1 MASGQRP
8 LSELSPVAQRRNS
21 PSWNQRTKTALGNGD
36 SSPFDSFNSP
46 HSPRLF
52 WKGRDSGSPA
62 RLGSENRSPYDPD
75 VLTTPSKRSSI
86 ENLKRASRVKNSS
99 IFAREKK
106 QEYDP
111 AHVQVLERPLATG
124 RPLSFQFKNNPKE
137 TGSVD
142 ARRQLPSQSAS
153 PAKQNPYVEKTDST
167 NTTPVAP
174 NPESTLSPT
183 FSHTSPSRPQSSPT
197 KSSLT
202 KGSRFGNKSA
212 SFDPESEIWSDNE
225 DEGPDTTP
233 RRRYMHRQTKSVTFD
248 AAPPQINEYEMTTP
262 DPSSTASSSREGSY
276 DSADMDEEESFDRGS
291 FMGAEDS
298 FDASLED
305 TEKTPVVL
313 PEDWRFMSPDRASE
327 ELQGED
333 DPFSEDFGSPGPDVR
348 PSAQESQSFESQVE
362 SLDSNG
368 DHRPLPPLPPS
379 SSQSQVTP
387 DRASR
392 LSMTMELASSG
403 SRRLPSPLSPASCS
417 KAEINGMGH
426 GSMSLEDRLRLMM
439 VQDQERSPEAEKQRE
454 RRMRRAGIKD
464 KSFDREAESKQSFS
478 DTSSPRQDSSP
489 FNPHVSPPH
498 ISRESILRNIR
509 NHNNDET
516 DDFSSPLRSSS
527 PRFHTPLDPDV
538 PIPSLETDEE
548 EVMIKEEVAED
559 EDVYDIPEY
568 YSQAAHDD
576 NEVQQDDYD
585 EEMPHNNENEYSNDT
600 NNPDQPPFN
609 DSGDATDD
617 QSTPVPE
624 DMSHQYHLPDLSAD
638 HSELSGITGE
648 HTSELDL
655 SSYVDRSSTLDEVS
669 KLAPALDMKS
679 IRDSLHR
686 PETPDDHCSQASKS
700 VYGGDYDGLKTP
712 ESVIR
717 RSFDSEMSPTYEFLA
732 IPDPLATI
740 KSSNGSLK
748 TKPSLSPADVHEM
761 AATRRKVSGQE
772 PPVPSISEDP
782 SAETQPSYGEHG
794 DHSTS
799 FLSDLPQLSATVPV
813 NQDKR
818 QSSLVKL
825 DIPVS
830 GSDDG
835 LGFGLDLEFDRVIEA
850 QKVAFDHFLSQ
861 QPRYTTTF
869 MDTTHT
875 NTQKSCL
882 PNLMPYEKK
891 EIPLARDS
899 IANNVTTRQRGYL
912 MRHNTKVIVASSR
925 QDETTGPNDSPVDG
939 DPRGTKSA
947 GNSPRKPSQQTWTT
961 EPWNG
966 KTRRQ
971 SIKLAGG
978 MPKKKPVPGSVPPL
992 PGQESNAKQEV
1003 GGVDESEANAGEE
1016 IEEGDE
1022 RGRLFVKVVGVKDLD
1037 LPLARGERFNFA
1049 LTLDNGLHCV
1059 TTSWLELGKSA
1070 PIGQEFEL
1078 VVLNEL
1084 EFQLTLQIKMEEPK
1098 VKPNQ
1103 SVVSSP
1109 GKSAKSH
1116 KSSTFSRVFASP
1128 KKRKELELRQQL
1140 EAQQLKQQ
1148 KAEEKAL
1155 AEKKNPWDVLRPLVS
1170 SDGSFARA
1178 YVSLSD
1184 YEKAAFGRPL
1194 TVDVTCFNE
1203 WATDPV
1209 NNSKSKRSMAYSAGS
1224 GMQQRPP
1231 YQIGNLELQLLY
1243 IPKPKGATDEDMPKS
1258 MNACIREIREADNTA
1273 ARSWEGF
1280 LSQQGGDCP
1289 YWRRRYFKLQGSKLT
1304 AYHETTRQPRATI
1317 NLAKASKL
1325 IDDKST
1331 LTQKETSGKGG
1342 RRRKSAFAEE
1352 EEGYMFVEEGFRI
1365 RFGNG
1370 EIIDFY
1376 ADSAMEKE
1384 GWMKVLA
1391 ETVGKG
1397 YAAGAGGQ
1405 PKAWTELVLKRER
1418 SIAAK
1423 IEAAGRGMGQGIHL
1437 PPPTPMKDQFG
1448 PPLAKSSAPM
1458 PAPAPASKPKHQHN
1472 LSQPEVGKHGSRHQK
1487 TRSLIF

>member
-8 LSELSPVAQRRNS
+8 LTELSPVAQRRNS
-21 PSWNQRTKTALGNGD
+21 PSWNQRTKTTVGNGD

-46 HSPRLF
+46 QSPRLF

-62 RLGSENRSPYDPD
+62 RPGSENRSPYDPL
-75 VLTTPSKRSSI
+75 VTTPSKRSSI

-99 IFAREKK
+99 IVAREKK

-124 RPLSFQFKNNPKE
+124 RPLNSHFKNNSNE

-142 ARRQLPSQSAS
+142 ARRQLPSQSVS
-153 PAKQNPYVEKTDST
+153 PAKQNPYPGKIDST

-174 NPESTLSPT
+174 KPENSFSPT
-183 FSHTSPSRPQSSPT
+183 YSHTSPSRPQSSPT

-202 KGSRFGNKSA
+202 KGSRFGNSRS

-225 DEGPDTTP
+225 DAAPDTTP
-233 RRRYMHRQTKSVTFD
+233 RRPYMHRQTKSVTFD

-262 DPSSTASSSREGSY
+262 VPSSIASSSREGSY
-276 DSADMDEEESFDRGS
+276 DSADMDEEESFDRGCY
-291 FMGAEDS
+291 MGAEDS

-313 PEDWRFMSPDRASE
+313 PEDWRFMSPDRVSE
-327 ELQGED
+327 EFQGED

-348 PSAQESQSFESQVE
+348 PSSAKDSQQLFESQVE
-362 SLDSNG
+362 SFDSNS

-379 SSQSQVTP
+379 SSQSQITP

-403 SRRLPSPLSPASCS
+403 SRKLPSPLSPASCS

-426 GSMSLEDRLRLMM
+426 GSMALEDRLRLMM

-464 KSFDREAESKQSFS
+464 KSFDREAEGTPSFS
-478 DTSSPRQDSSP
+478 DASSPRQDSSP

-509 NHNNDET
+509 NQNDDENE
-516 DDFSSPLRSSS
+516 DFSSPLRSSS
-527 PRFHTPLDPDV
+527 PRFHTPLDPDI

-548 EVMIKEEVAED
+548 EVMIKEEPAED
-559 EDVYDIPEY
+559 DDIYDISEY
-568 YSQAAHDD
+568 YSQTAHDDHEVQHDD
-576 NEVQQDDYD
+576 NEDGNGTQS
-585 EEMPHNNENEYSNDT
+585 NNENGYTDPVND
-600 NNPDQPPFN
+600 PDQQTFN
-609 DSGDATDD
+609 TSGDSTDD

-624 DMSHQYHLPDLSAD
+624 NAPQQYRLPDLSPGR
-638 HSELSGITGE
+638 SECSGIAGE
-648 HTSELDL
+648 YTSELDM
-655 SSYVDRSSTLDEVS
+655 SSYVDHSSTLDEAS

-686 PETPDDHCSQASKS
+686 PETPDDHGSQASKS
-700 VYGGDYDGLKTP
+700 VYDSDHDGPATP

-717 RSFDSEMSPTYEFLA
+717 RSVDDEMSPTNEFLA
-732 IPDPLATI
+732 VPDPLATI

-761 AATRRKVSGQE
+761 AATRRKVSGQG
-772 PPVPSISEDP
+772 PPVPSISEEP
-782 SAETQPSYGEHG
+782 SAGSRPSLGEPA
-794 DHSTS
+794 DQSTS
-799 FLSDLPQLSATVPV
+799 FLADLPQLNATVPI
-813 NQDKR
+813 NNDKR

-830 GSDDG
+830 GNDEG

-861 QPRYTTTF
+861 QPRYTTTY
-869 MDTTHT
+869 MDTT
-875 NTQKSCL
+875 NVNMQQSCL
-882 PNLMPYEKK
+882 LNLMPSERK
-891 EIPLARDS
+891 EIPVVRDS

-925 QDETTGPNDSPVDG
+925 QDETTAPNSPVEG

-971 SIKLAGG
+971 SIKVAGG
-978 MPKKKPVPGSVPPL
+978 MPKRKPVPGSVPPL
-992 PGQESNAKQEV
+992 PGQESNAKQEC
-1003 GGVDESEANAGEE
+1003 GGVDESETNTGEE
-1016 IEEGDE
+1016 MEEGDE

-1084 EFQLTLQIKMEEPK
+1084 EFQLTLQMKMEEPK
-1098 VKPNQ
+1098 IKPNQ

-1109 GKSAKSH
+1109 GKPTKTH

-1128 KKRKELELRQQL
+1128 KKRKELELKQQL

-1155 AEKKNPWDVLRPLVS
+1155 AEKKNPWDALRNLVA

-1184 YEKAAFGRPL
+1184 YEKAAFGRPM

-1209 NNSKSKRSMAYSAGS
+1209 NNSKNKRSMAYSSGS

-1243 IPKPKGATDEDMPKS
+1243 VPKPKGATDEDMPKS
-1258 MNACIREIREADNTA
+1258 MNACIREMREADNAA

-1376 ADSAMEKE
+1376 ADSALEKE

-1397 YAAGAGGQ
+1397 QAAGASGQ
-1405 PKAWTELVLKRER
+1405 PKVWTELVLKRER

-1423 IEAAGRGMGQGIHL
+1423 IEAAGRGVGH
-1437 PPPTPMKDQFG
+1437 PPPSPAKDQFG
-1448 PPLAKSSAPM
+1448 PPLTKPSAPGAA
-1458 PAPAPASKPKHQHN
+1458 PALAPAPKSKHQHN
-1472 LSQPEVGKHGSRHQK
+1472 LSQPEAGKHGSRHQK

>member
-8 LSELSPVAQRRNS
+8 LSELSPMAQRRNS
-21 PSWNQRTKTALGNGD
+21 PSWNQHTKTAINNNG
-36 SSPFDSFNSP
+36 SSPFDSFNSSN
-46 HSPRLF
+46 SPRLF

-62 RLGSENRSPYDPD
+62 RPNSENRSPYDPD
-75 VLTTPSKRSSI
+75 VMTSPSKRSSI

-99 IFAREKK
+99 IVARERK

-111 AHVQVLERPLATG
+111 AQVQVLERPLATG
-124 RPLSFQFKNNPKE
+124 RPLSLQYRNKANEPAN
-137 TGSVD
+137 TD
-142 ARRQLPSQSAS
+142 ARRKLPSQNSSATKQS
-153 PAKQNPYVEKTDST
+153 PSGAKSDST
-167 NTTPVAP
+167 NKTPVAP
-174 NPESTLSPT
+174 KHETALSR
-183 FSHTSPSRPQSSPT
+183 FSHTFPSRPQSSPT
-197 KSSLT
+197 KSSMT
-202 KGSRFGNKSA
+202 KGGRFGGKGA
-212 SFDPESEIWSDNE
+212 PFDPENEIWSDNE
-225 DEGPDTTP
+225 DAGPDATP
-233 RRRYMHRQTKSVTFD
+233 RRRGMHRQTKSVTFD

-262 DPSSTASSSREGSY
+262 DPSSTAGSSREGSY
-276 DSADMDEEESFDRGS
+276 DSEDLDEEGYERASFV
-291 FMGAEDS
+291 GAEDS

-333 DPFSEDFGSPGPDVR
+333 DPFSEDFGSPGPDER
-348 PSAQESQSFESQVE
+348 PSSAQESQSFESRVE
-362 SLDSNG
+362 SVDSNS

-379 SSQSQVTP
+379 NSQVTP

-392 LSMTMELASSG
+392 LSATFERASTG
-403 SRRLPSPLSPASCS
+403 SRSLPSPLSPASYS
-417 KAEINGMGH
+417 KADINGLGH

-439 VQDQERSPEAEKQRE
+439 VSDQDRSPEAEKQRE

-464 KSFDREAESKQSFS
+464 RTFDRDAESKQSFS
-478 DTSSPRQDSSP
+478 DTSSPKQDSSP
-489 FNPHVSPPH
+489 FNPHVSPPQ

-509 NHNNDET
+509 NNNNDET
-516 DDFSSPLRSSS
+516 EDFSSPLRSSS
-527 PRFHTPLDPDV
+527 PRFHTPLTTPLDPDV

-548 EVMIKEEVAED
+548 EVAIKEEPTED
-559 EDVYDIPEY
+559 EDLYGIPEY
-568 YSQAAHDD
+568 YSQHEHDENEGDAHDYKHHELGHG
-576 NEVQQDDYD
+576 NEDDYSHNSNND
-585 EEMPHNNENEYSNDT
+585 EQQQFH
-600 NNPDQPPFN
+600 
-609 DSGDATDD
+609 DSANGADG
-617 QSTPVPE
+617 QSTPVPQ
-624 DMSHQYHLPDLSAD
+624 DVPHQHFPDQHRE
-638 HSELSGITGE
+638 HSDISGISDE
-648 HTSELDL
+648 HNSEFDL
-655 SSYVDRSSTLDEVS
+655 GSYVDHSSTLEEAA

-679 IRDSLHR
+679 IRNSLQR
-686 PETPDDHCSQASKS
+686 PETPDANGSQASRS
-700 VYGGDYDGLKTP
+700 VYGDENDEPSTP

-717 RSFDSEMSPTYEFLA
+717 HPVDDEMSPTEEFLA
-732 IPDPLATI
+732 IPPPVATV
-740 KSSNGSLK
+740 KVSNGSLK

-772 PPVPSISEDP
+772 PRVSSISENP
-782 SAETQPSYGEHG
+782 STETSSNDADHPDRPASSSSGQMQPTQHVPS
-794 DHSTS
+794 DHE
-799 FLSDLPQLSATVPV
+799 
-813 NQDKR
+813 KR

-830 GSDDG
+830 GSDES

-850 QKVAFDHFLSQ
+850 QKVAFENFLSQ
-861 QPRYTTTF
+861 QSRYTTL
-869 MDTTHT
+869 MDYPRLDM
-875 NTQKSCL
+875 QPACL
-882 PNLMPYEKK
+882 PKLIPSAKK
-891 EIPLARDS
+891 ENPPDLES
-899 IANNVTTRQRGYL
+899 VANNITTRQRGYL

-925 QDETTGPNDSPVDG
+925 QDETTPPNSSQGDA

-966 KTRRQ
+966 KIRRQ
-971 SIKLAGG
+971 SIKMAGG
-978 MPKKKPVPGSVPPL
+978 MPKKKPVSGAVPPL
-992 PGQESNAKQEV
+992 PGHESNANELA
-1003 GGVDESEANAGEE
+1003 GVEESEVNGIEDL
-1016 IEEGDE
+1016 EEGEE

-1084 EFQLTLQIKMEEPK
+1084 EFQLTLQMKMEEPK
-1098 VKPNQ
+1098 PKPNQ
-1103 SVVSSP
+1103 SVASSP
-1109 GKSAKSH
+1109 GKTPKSH
-1116 KSSTFSRVFASP
+1116 KGSAFSRVFASP

-1155 AEKKNPWDVLRPLVS
+1155 AERGNPWDALRPLVAK
-1170 SDGSFARA
+1170 DGSFARA

-1184 YEKAAFGRPL
+1184 YEKAAFGRPF

-1209 NNSKSKRSMAYSAGS
+1209 NNSKNKRSMAHSSNSA
-1224 GMQQRPP
+1224 MQYRPP

-1243 IPKPKGATDEDMPKS
+1243 VPKPKGATDEDMPKS
-1258 MNACIREIREADNTA
+1258 MNACIREMREADNTA

-1376 ADSAMEKE
+1376 ADSGIEKD
-1384 GWMKVLA
+1384 GWMRVLS

-1397 YAAGAGGQ
+1397 YAAGSGQ
-1405 PKAWTELVLKRER
+1405 PKSWTEVVLKRER
-1418 SIAAK
+1418 SIAARM
-1423 IEAAGRGMGQGIHL
+1423 EATERGMGQSM
-1437 PPPTPMKDQFG
+1437 PPPIPKKDQFG
-1448 PPLAKSSAPM
+1448 PPLTKPN
-1458 PAPAPASKPKHQHN
+1458 APATKPKHQHN
-1472 LSQPEVGKHGSRHQK
+1472 LSQPEAGKHGARHQK
-1487 TRSLIF
+1487 TRSLVF